1 MTKLKYIITF
11 IFTLLFI
18 VITIADIKNNN
29 IRISYG
35 KDIRELYI
43 DTVANGLIRF
53 TGE

>member
-1 MTKLKYIITF
+1 MSKIKYILIF

-18 VITIADIKNNN
+18 LMTIADIKDNN

-35 KDIRELYI
+35 KDVRELYI
-43 DTVANGLIRF
+43 NTVADGIIRF